1 MYRCSQCDSCYKT
14 KSALYIHTTRMH
26 EKAFHCDKCPK
37 RYGNQRELDVHLKN
51 FHLGLKPYKCEKCND
66 YFSST
71 KFVKS
76 MVDD

>member
-1 MYRCSQCDSCYKT
+1 
-14 KSALYIHTTRMH
+14 MH